1 MSAVRVLWGAAVL
14 CLLGGIALRL
24 APAAVPVPS
33 APPIPTIQALA
44 PAPTLT
50 SGEEVVTTNMF
61 GASRTAP
68 TVRFT
73 PRGVVPPPAAAPAP
87 APLRLYGITAT
98 GDGAIA
104 LIDADPRIRGAEI
117 YRVGERVRSYRLMA
131 INDSTVT
138 LAPDSGGRPLV
149 LRLPPGVR
157 RQR

>member
-14 CLLGGIALRL
+14 CLLGGIGLRL
-24 APAAVPVPS
+24 APAAAPVPS
-33 APPIPTIQALA
+33 APPIPTAQPLA
-44 PAPTLT
+44 PALTLT
-50 SGEEVVTTNMF
+50 SGEEVVTANMF
-61 GASRTAP
+61 GASRTPPA
-68 TVRFT
+68 VRFT
-73 PRGVVPPPAAAPAP
+73 PRGVVTPPTAPAP
-87 APLRLYGITAT
+87 APLRLYGITVT

-138 LAPDSGGRPLV
+138 LAPESGGRPLV

>member
-14 CLLGGIALRL
+14 CLLGGITMRL
-24 APAAVPVPS
+24 APAAAPVPS
-33 APPIPTIQALA
+33 PPAILATQPLA

-73 PRGVVPPPAAAPAP
+73 PRGVVPPPAAPAP
-87 APLRLYGITAT
+87 TPVRLYGITVT

-117 YRVGERVRSYRLMA
+117 YRVGERVRGYRLMA
-131 INDSTVT
+131 INDSSVT

-149 LRLPPGVR
+149 LRLSPGVR
-157 RQR
+157 RQK